1 MRNKKTTCT
10 ATVIHR
16 GDSFTTN
23 NKPHTHESKP
33 GILTNVLIAKKIIET
48 AKADIFTSAPTV
60 VEKILEEDANPKK
73 NPEYSRPNYNNIV
86 WTANRHRQTDR
97 PTEPQDMDFE
107 IFLA

>member
-1 MRNKKTTCT
+1 
-10 ATVIHR
+10 
-16 GDSFTTN
+16 
-23 NKPHTHESKP
+23 
-33 GILTNVLIAKKIIET
+33 
-48 AKADIFTSAPTV
+48 

-107 IFLA
+107 IFLV